1 MEAREVTP
9 PEDAG
14 ISRRTAISTLLA
26 FAFRA
31 DPARAWGYLGLTLVA
46 SVIVAG
52 QALPFKLIFDAVLAG
67 DRASAFIW
75 VGVLVATVAFVQLSV
90 YPTLAMRIRLGET
103 LQIVLD
109 DELMRLTTELPGLE
123 HHERPEFADQL
134 SRIRQQRG
142 QMVGALG
149 ILVTAISLFVTA
161 LTSAGLLLSVHP
173 LLMLFPLSGY
183 ASMKLE
189 AVSERV
195 RQRAR
200 DATSE
205 RGRVSWHLYELASTA
220 APAKELRVFGTA
232 PEIARRH
239 LRLTQELRAEL
250 NRERR
255 KASALSAAGWAV
267 FAAAFAAALFFV
279 IGRVL
284 AGAATPG
291 DILLFLTLGS
301 RINGLVS
308 GLASQVRQTTQSMDL
323 VKRYI
328 WFRDYAARSGH
339 EPGTRPA
346 PAQFVRGITLEEVGF
361 TYPGT
366 DRTVLEG
373 VNLHL
378 PAGATVALVGDNGAG
393 KTTLVKML
401 CGFYPPTTGQIA
413 VDGID
418 LSEFDPADFRRAMAA
433 GFQDFVKFEFLAR
446 ETVGIGELSLFEDE
460 DAVERALSRAGGSDV
475 IADLPH
481 GLHTQLGR
489 SFEGGVEL
497 SGGQWQKLA
506 LGRAMMREAP
516 LLLVLDEPTAAL
528 DAETEHALFER
539 YSAAAQRAQSA
550 NGGITLLVSHRFS
563 TVRMAD
569 LIAVVADGTVLE
581 VGSHED
587 LMAKNGRYAELYNLQ
602 AKAYS

>member
-1 MEAREVTP
+1 MATDALIP
-9 PEDAG
+9 PEDAAL
-14 ISRRTAISTLLA
+14 SRRKAMAMLLG
-26 FAFRA
+26 FAFQA
-31 DPARAWGYLGLTLVA
+31 DAARAWGYIGLTLVA
-46 SVIVAG
+46 SVVVAG
-52 QALPFKLIFDAVLAG
+52 QALPFKMIFDAVLAS
-67 DRASAFIW
+67 DERTAFAW
-75 VGVLVATVAFVQLSV
+75 VAVLIATVAFTQLTV
-90 YPTLAMRIRLGET
+90 YPTLAMRVRLGEK

-109 DELMRLTTELPGLE
+109 DELMRLTTDLPGIE

-134 SRIRQQRG
+134 NRIRQQRA

-149 ILVTAISLFVTA
+149 ILVTAISLFITA
-161 LTSAGLLLSVHP
+161 LTAAGLLLSVHP

-189 AVSERV
+189 AAAERV

-200 DATSE
+200 DAASE
-205 RGRVSWHLYELASTA
+205 RRRVAGHLYELASTA
-220 APAKELRVFGTA
+220 PAAKELRVFGTA
-232 PEIARRH
+232 VEIARRH
-239 LRLTQELRAEL
+239 LHLSQELRREL

-255 KASALSAAGWAV
+255 KASLLSAAGWAV
-267 FAAAFAAALFFV
+267 FAGAFAAALFFV
-279 IGRVL
+279 ISRVL
-284 AGAATPG
+284 AGSATPG

-308 GLASQVRQTTQSMDL
+308 GLALQVRSASQSMDL

-328 WFRDYAARSGH
+328 WFRDYAIRSGT
-339 EPGTRPA
+339 EPGTREA
-346 PAQFVRGITLEEVGF
+346 PGGLENGITLEKVGF

-366 DRTVLEG
+366 DREVLRD

-393 KTTLVKML
+393 KTTLVKLL
-401 CGFYPPTTGQIA
+401 CGFYPPTVGRVL
-413 VDGID
+413 VDSTE
-418 LSEFDPADFRRAMAA
+418 LREFDPVDFRRAMSA
-433 GFQDFVKFEFLAR
+433 GYQDFVKFEFLAR
-446 ETVGIGELSLFEDE
+446 ETVGVGELSLID
-460 DAVERALSRAGGSDV
+460 DAAAVEGALVRAGGSDV

-481 GLHTQLGR
+481 GLETQLGR
-489 SFEGGVEL
+489 SFEGGAEL

-506 LGRAMMREAP
+506 LGRAMMRETP

-581 VGSHED
+581 VGSHQD
-587 LMAKNGRYAELYNLQ
+587 LMSMNGRYAELYNLQ